1 MNDFSTFLTDKLLIT
16 LFFSAVEEEKKKEK
30 EGVCAAEE
38 NKRLN
43 TLINPVLII
52 VRRFTCNS
60 IDILPH

>member
-1 MNDFSTFLTDKLLIT
+1 MNDFSTFLTDKLFIT

-43 TLINPVLII
+43 TLINPVL
-52 VRRFTCNS
+52 
-60 IDILPH
+60 